1 MNASRLF
8 TSIILRKENI
18 MKRSTIILGSSTGF
32 LAAAA
37 FAGMISGASSLAVA
51 AATTPGLSRAVAA
64 KTALVAN
71 AGVKVRNMDG
81 ATTQH
86 DCKGKND
93 CKGQGGCKT
102 SDQGCKGK
110 NSCKGNGGCKTNGS
124 ALMF

>member
-1 MNASRLF
+1 
-8 TSIILRKENI
+8 
-18 MKRSTIILGSSTGF
+18 MKRSTKILGGSTGL

-37 FAGMISGASSLAVA
+37 FAGLIGGASTHAT
-51 AATTPGLSRAVAA
+51 AATTGISHATSV
-64 KTALVAN
+64 KTVIDGK
-71 AGVKVRNMDG
+71 AGVKARAMDG
-81 ATTQH
+81 TTSTH

-102 SDQGCKGK
+102 GDQGCKGK

>member
-1 MNASRLF
+1 
-8 TSIILRKENI
+8 
-18 MKRSTIILGSSTGF
+18 MKRSTKILGGSTGL

-37 FAGMISGASSLAVA
+37 FAGLIGGASSHATA
-51 AATTPGLSRAVAA
+51 AATTGITHATSV
-64 KTALVAN
+64 KTVIDGK
-71 AGVKVRNMDG
+71 AGVKARAMDG
-81 ATTQH
+81 TTSTH

-102 SDQGCKGK
+102 GDQGCKGK